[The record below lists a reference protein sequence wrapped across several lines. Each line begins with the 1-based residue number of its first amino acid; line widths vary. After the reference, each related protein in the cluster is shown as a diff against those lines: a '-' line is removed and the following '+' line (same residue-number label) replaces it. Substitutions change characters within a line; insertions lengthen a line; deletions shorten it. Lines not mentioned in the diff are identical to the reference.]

1 MNLRNAIVALLFA
14 VPALIALPRS
24 SHNPI
29 VFVGAL
35 IWCLWFEYWYH
46 RALQHRP
53 GTIFQQKHHIHHAT
67 YQTVEDCTSTS
78 CAEHLDFG
86 GNVVYVAILFTANG
100 APLLLIDLVFGVH
113 WLAPSMVVFVSFFL
127 FLEILH
133 RRIHLGQWVPWG
145 AAHHHKH
152 HVAPLTNFGVV
163 SSWLDRLFGTKAQ
176 S

>member
-53 GTIFQQKHHIHHAT
+53 GTIFQQKRSEEH
-67 YQTVEDCTSTS
+67 TSELQS
-78 CAEHLDFG
+78 RLHL
-86 GNVVYVAILFTANG
+86 VCR
-100 APLLLIDLVFGVH
+100 LLLEKKKKLNSHIDPRYRRLRAKTARRRRVLLPNSPGFPGLATAADRPAAAPHPTSPSHLVV
-113 WLAPSMVVFVSFFL
+113 
-127 FLEILH
+127 
-133 RRIHLGQWVPWG
+133 
-145 AAHHHKH
+145 
-152 HVAPLTNFGVV
+152 
-163 SSWLDRLFGTKAQ
+163 
-176 S
+176 